1 MMKRITRALGLVF
14 AVALITFVS
23 HSVATAQVSPRQAKL
38 VYGPCIPAAAT
49 VGAPD
54 HCETNCVVY
63 CTDFC
68 STYVWTAA
76 GCQNH
81 YGPCKRKA
89 QSKSDEL
96 CRDCF
101 CTWPFGGCVDQG
113 LYDSGSTSVI
123 DCQ

>member
-1 MMKRITRALGLVF
+1 MNPKRIARALSLVL
-14 AVALITFVS
+14 AVTFVAFVS
-23 HSVATAQVSPRQAKL
+23 HSLATAQVKPRL
-38 VYGPCIPAAAT
+38 VYGPCIPATAT
-49 VGAPD
+49 VGVPQQ
-54 HCETNCVVY
+54 CETNCVVY

-68 STYVWTAA
+68 SAYVWKAA
-76 GCQNH
+76 DCQHH
-81 YGPCKRKA
+81 YGSCTRKA
-89 QSKSDEL
+89 QSRAEEV